1 MYIKKSIVRR
11 RFRLRLEELW
21 RRKAAKLWQFAM
33 RPRGR
38 QPAFSKRWREKQI
51 DALQNL
57 VIEAYIPVLRRGVNR
72 DTARVHLKFE
82 RSDPRSDRA
91 KEVRRWLIDRGW
103 ERKDLVYATFDG
115 RGRCLKVGRS
125 NVGSKRISQQ
135 SMDVSFWHARKVIVY
150 FPHRK
155 TKRVLAALEC
165 ALTHLL
171 DPVHTHIWPAQTKY
185 LEKCPACRDC
195 KRIRA
200 LVEELL
206 PA

>member
-1 MYIKKSIVRR
+1 MYIKKGTLRR
-11 RFRLRLEELW
+11 EFRLHLQELW
-21 RRKAAKLWQFAM
+21 RRKAVKLWQFTT
-33 RPRGR
+33 RPGGR
-38 QPAFSKRWREKQI
+38 QPAFSKGWREKQI

-57 VIEAYIPVLRRGVNR
+57 VIEAHIPVLRRWVKR
-72 DTARVHLKFE
+72 ETARVRTRFE
-82 RSDPRSDRA
+82 KSDPRSDRA
-91 KEVRRWLIDRGW
+91 KEVRRILVNRGW
-103 ERKDLVYATFDG
+103 ERKDLVYATFDR

-125 NVGSKRISQQ
+125 NVGSKRISRQ
-135 SMDVSFWHARKVIVY
+135 SKDISFWHAREVIVY

-171 DPVHTHIWPAQTKY
+171 DPVHTEIWPARTRY
-185 LEKCPACRDC
+185 LEKCPACRDSD
-195 KRIRA
+195 RIRS